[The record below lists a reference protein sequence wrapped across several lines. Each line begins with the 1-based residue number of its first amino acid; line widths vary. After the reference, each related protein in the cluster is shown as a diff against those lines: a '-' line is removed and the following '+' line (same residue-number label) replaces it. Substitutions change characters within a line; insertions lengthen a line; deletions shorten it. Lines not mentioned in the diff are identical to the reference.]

1 MRGWQMNEYPQLQP
15 LSLRDEAQ
23 PGYEKIVWKPNW
35 RCFCCHDTGLVQYS
49 LVKKVINNYIPDR
62 HKPIECNATHCNI
75 RLGETLYE
83 TETLDRR
90 FSADLC
96 VAKHA
101 MQSIASRRRRRSG
114 LTPCPQ
120 AYRLD
125 LDERQMWQ
133 EWSQERDRK
142 RMLRLE
148 SIDNSEITHNLRVR
162 SRTTTEQLEV
172 NRRHQNIRN
181 NY

>member
-1 MRGWQMNEYPQLQP
+1 MNEYPQLQP

-23 PGYEKIVWKPNW
+23 PDYEKIAWKPNW

-62 HKPIECNATHCNI
+62 HKPIECNATRCNI

-96 VAKHA
+96 D
-101 MQSIASRRRRRSG
+101 
-114 LTPCPQ
+114 
-120 AYRLD
+120 RLD

-133 EWSQERDRK
+133 KWSQERHQK

-162 SRTTTEQLEV
+162 SRTPTEQLEV